1 MRSFSGI
8 NNIEFDLSEFCNLDC
23 KYCYLQSGKKISSSE
38 NKLTPRVFDAFFENY
53 VEHIE
58 QLDSI
63 TVSFWGGEPLLNFKM
78 IRYIVERF
86 HPYRTEEREISFLL
100 VTNGILL
107 NREILEFCREYK
119 IRMQLS
125 VDGDKEAHDALRQ
138 TKSGDGTY
146 ETILAKAD
154 LCKKMGVDYHFLATL
169 SAISAPLTQILEE
182 FRSRGYKHP
191 FFNIMN
197 PITSQNYEHLH
208 PVKSKE
214 VIEELFE
221 HFQREFEKDEEA
233 ALLNFPN
240 IYFIF
245 RRFFTSSQRK
255 SCGVCSGRK
264 AIKYDGTIY
273 PCRRMVDSPERCIG
287 SVWDGIDDPYL
298 ELYHSTIQTNDS
310 CRACNYRLFCGG
322 TCLHEIF
329 ERNNPQYVQSDLC
342 EFMETLCFR
351 TLKLIVGMLLE
362 QDERLQ
368 RISKLM
374 NGRIILGSCRGE
386 AMSTSVELCTK
397 LQKNKNA
404 HSIDLEEEGVLYM
417 ENDFGNK
424 YIANV
429 TTMSIWDLVDGE
441 RTAKGIAAEI
451 AEACGVEVE
460 EIQDDIFKQI
470 GSLVE
475 LGFFVPK

>member
-1 MRSFSGI
+1 MRSFAGI
-8 NNIEFDLSEFCNLDC
+8 NNIELDISESCNLDC
-23 KYCYLQSGKKISSSE
+23 KYCYLQAGKKEHSSKK
-38 NKLTPRVFDAFFENY
+38 KLTPRVFDAFFKNY
-53 VEHIE
+53 VEHLE
-58 QLDSI
+58 QLDSV
-63 TVSFWGGEPLLNFKM
+63 TVSFWGGEPLLNFEVIK
-78 IRYIVERF
+78 YIVEQF
-86 HPYRTEEREISFLL
+86 QPYQTEEREISFLV
-100 VTNGILL
+100 VTNGTLL
-107 NREILEFCREYK
+107 NCEILEFFREYK

-125 VDGDKEAHDALRQ
+125 VDGNKEAHDALRK

-154 LCKKMGVDYHFLATL
+154 LCKAMGSDYHFLATL

-182 FRSRGYKHP
+182 FRSRGHKYP

-197 PITSQNYEHLH
+197 PITQQNYEYLY

-214 VIEELFE
+214 VIEDLFD
-221 HFQREFEKDEEA
+221 HFLREFEKDEEA
-233 ALLNFPN
+233 ALLGFPN

-245 RRFFTSSQRK
+245 RRFFTSSPRT
-255 SCGVCSGRK
+255 SCGVCAGRK

-287 SVWDGIDDPYL
+287 NVWDGVDDPYL
-298 ELYHSTIQTNDS
+298 ELYHSIIQTNDS

-322 TCLHEIF
+322 TCLQEIF
-329 ERNNPQYVQSDLC
+329 ERNDPQYVQPDLC
-342 EFMETLCFR
+342 EFMETLCFN
-351 TLKLIVGMLLE
+351 TLKLIVKMLLK
-362 QDERLQ
+362 QDKRLQ

-374 NGRIILGSCRGE
+374 NGRIVPGAYRGE
-386 AMSTSVELCTK
+386 TMSTSVELCTK
-397 LQKNKNA
+397 LQKSKNA
-404 HSIDLEEEGVLYM
+404 RSIDLEEEGVLYM

-441 RTAKGIAAEI
+441 RTAEGIAAEI
-451 AEACGVEVE
+451 ADVCGVEVE
-460 EIQDDIFKQI
+460 EIQDDICKQI

-475 LGFFVPK
+475 LGFFVPR